1 MPHHLS
7 SRRRDF
13 RRDLRAHGR
22 RGGTSF
28 VELALVL
35 PVLLAILMGVID
47 FGWLARNTLTVAN
60 AAREGARAAALGRT
74 TADIK
79 ERIGYDGAPTLQS
92 SSPGVITNGS
102 IIMEHSSPTPPAGSP
117 AGSPLVYTSWPA
129 DIGTDPNKKNGV
141 PPNNYVRI
149 TVNYTH
155 RSITG
160 LFNRTVSIPVMMRRE
175 G

>member
-7 SRRRDF
+7 SSS
-13 RRDLRAHGR
+13 RDLRAHGR

-47 FGWLARNTLTVAN
+47 FGWLARNTLIVAN

-79 ERIGYDGAPTLQS
+79 ERICYDGAPTLQS
-92 SSPGVITNGS
+92 STPGVVTNGS
-102 IIMEHSSPTPPAGSP
+102 IIMEQAPPAPATSP
-117 AGSPLVYTSWPA
+117 AGSPLAYTSWPA
-129 DIGTDPNKKNGV
+129 DIGIDPNKKNGV
-141 PPNNYVRI
+141 APNNYVRI

-155 RSITG
+155 RSLTG